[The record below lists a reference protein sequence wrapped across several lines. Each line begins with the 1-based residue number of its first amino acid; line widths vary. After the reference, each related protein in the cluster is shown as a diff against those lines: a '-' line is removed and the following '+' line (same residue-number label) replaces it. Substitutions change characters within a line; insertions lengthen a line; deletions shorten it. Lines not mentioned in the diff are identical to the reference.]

1 MLWVAMEDSARKK
14 IKIDNHRFFTEVS
27 RKFKEGCK
35 SVTFT
40 VYGVSMHPFLDSGR
54 DKVVL
59 VPPMQ
64 PQVGQVVLA
73 EIKPATYALHRIIKI
88 EEEKISM
95 RGDGNY
101 LSSIEEFTVDK
112 IVGTATGFIRKGKHV
127 STDSRKWRWYSTAW
141 ELAKPMRRCLLAF
154 YRRIIKKYFNI

>member
-1 MLWVAMEDSARKK
+1 MKDSTKRK
-14 IKIDNHRFFTEVS
+14 IKIDNHLFFTEIS

-54 DKVVL
+54 DKVIL

-64 PQVGQVVLA
+64 PQVGQVILA

-88 EEEKISM
+88 EDNKITM
-95 RGDGNY
+95 RGDGNF
-101 LSSIEEFTVDK
+101 LSSVEEFTADK
-112 IVGTATGFIRKGKHV
+112 IVGTATAFIRKGKHV
-127 STDSRKWRWYSTAW
+127 STDSCTWRWYSATW
-141 ELAKPMRRCLLAF
+141 ELVRPLRRCLLAF
-154 YRRIIKKYFNI
+154 YRRIIKKYFKI